1 MQSPAGQTGALVA
14 GDTCNYLWKIPGGAR
29 REEEGCSLRLG
40 DAGWRLVGRKESTVD
55 AGSLAGTR
63 AASLW
68 GIKGNKI
75 AMVGFRPWLQ
85 GEAIAEGRAVGLTP
99 CS

>member
-1 MQSPAGQTGALVA
+1 M
-14 GDTCNYLWKIPGGAR
+14 
-29 REEEGCSLRLG
+29 
-40 DAGWRLVGRKESTVD
+40 D

-68 GIKGNKI
+68 GTKGNKI
-75 AMVGFRPWLQ
+75 AMVGYRPRVQ